1 MVQDRREFN
10 RFDIFVVLEFRLL
23 RDRAKPFLGVTKNVS
38 CEGLCIDTQCV
49 DFYEGDELE
58 VTLKHPEA
66 DRFVTLP
73 GKVIW
78 KHKGSK
84 FASMMGITLAEAD
97 LDSRTRML
105 EILSAAGN
113 MPVDYFILKE
123 RVEHTTEEEE
133 ETAEELPEEEVAAEV
148 EMEAEPEVEEESEK
162 VEEEVSM
169 EEPVEPAYV
178 HAEHVSE
185 AEDHEMHDT
194 QEHSEITDTGDTTHE
209 EHVEFN
215 LSEAVQ
221 EEMDLKPDYDEIYK
235 RPDLKSDYRK
245 YAVIAGIVL
254 VLLYAFISYNSDKEE
269 DGWLQV
275 AEKPV
280 SSQKEDKPS
289 ALIPDIRPKPLAIET
304 EQLPQVREQ
313 KAVKKTRQPKVVK
326 EAAVQTRRSVPD
338 KKTVKNKEYI
348 IQVGS
353 WKNKDNARRM
363 LTKLKKYYPDTYM
376 VSENDLKKV
385 RVPLQDKAQGEKIIN
400 DIERRFKVKPLLV
413 VKGK

>member
-23 RDRAKPFLGVTKNVS
+23 RDRTKPFLGVTKNVS

-105 EILSAAGN
+105 EILAAAGN
-113 MPVDYFILKE
+113 MPVDHFILKE
-123 RVEHTTEEEE
+123 HIGYP
-133 ETAEELPEEEVAAEV
+133 AEEMEEAVEEAWEEEVPAEV
-148 EMEAEPEVEEESEK
+148 EMKAEPEVEEE
-162 VEEEVSM
+162 VSI
-169 EEPVEPAYV
+169 EEPVESVSLYV
-178 HAEHVSE
+178 EHVSE
-185 AEDHEMHDT
+185 DADHEIHDT
-194 QEHSEITDTGDTTHE
+194 REHSKITDTADTPHE
-209 EHVEFN
+209 EHVELN

-221 EEMDLKPDYDEIYK
+221 EEMDLKPDYDEIYT
-235 RPDLKSDYRK
+235 RPHLKSEYRK

-254 VLLYAFISYNSDKEE
+254 FLLYAFISYNSDKKE

-275 AEKPV
+275 SEKPV
-280 SSQKEDKPS
+280 SSQKEDKAS
-289 ALIPDIRPKPLAIET
+289 VVIPDVNPGPLPIET
-304 EQLPQVREQ
+304 QELPRVSEQ
-313 KAVKKTRQPKVVK
+313 KEAEKSRKAKMVK
-326 EAAVQTRRSVPD
+326 EAAVQPRE
-338 KKTVKNKEYI
+338 KIVKNKEYV

-363 LTKLKKYYPDTYM
+363 LTQLKKYYPDTYM
-376 VSENDLKKV
+376 VSENHLKKV